1 MAGIDI
7 EGLATVYPNGVRA
20 VDGLD
25 LSVADGEFFA
35 LLGPSGCGK
44 TTLLRTIAGL
54 EPATEG
60 TVRIDAADVTRLEPG
75 KRGVAMVFQ
84 DYALFPHMTVS
95 ENITYPLKVRR
106 VAAATRSAVAERTG
120 GELSLQGLLDRRP
133 GQLSGG
139 QQQRVALARAIA
151 SEGKVLLLDE
161 PLSNLDA
168 RLRLEAR
175 TFLKKLQRDLGITT
189 VFVTHDQ
196 AEALALAD
204 RIAVMQ
210 SGKLRQL
217 GTPREVFARPANTFV
232 ANFIGSTPMNLI
244 PGVVTDGT
252 AGDSRSGSASAT
264 AGFGPGSATAGSRSA
279 AGGSGSA
286 PGGFGSAPGGFGSG
300 ASGAVSVAGGWLP
313 VATSAVPA
321 GAEVT
326 VGIRPEY
333 LTLSTGDVS
342 GPSIR
347 GSVVV
352 AENLG
357 TMSLVS
363 VDCDG
368 VLIGVTVP
376 EEDEP
381 APGTPVVLTAPSQR
395 VLLYDRESGELLAR
409 QPAVVG

>member
-25 LSVADGEFFA
+25 LHVADGEFFA

-54 EPATEG
+54 ESATEG
-60 TVRIDAADVTRLEPG
+60 KVRIDAVDVTRTEPG

-84 DYALFPHMTVS
+84 DYALFPHMSVS

-106 VAAATRSAVAERTG
+106 VSAATRAETAERTA
-120 GELSLQGLLDRRP
+120 GELSLDGLLERKP
-133 GQLSGG
+133 AQLSGG

-151 SEGKVLLLDE
+151 SRGKVLLLDE

-204 RIAVMQ
+204 RIAVMEA
-210 SGKLRQL
+210 GKLRQL
-217 GTPREVFARPANTFV
+217 GSPREVFARPANTFV
-232 ANFIGSTPMNLI
+232 ANFIGSTPMNLL
-244 PGVVTDGT
+244 PGTVSST
-252 AGDSRSGSASAT
+252 SGSET
-264 AGFGPGSATAGSRSA
+264 YVDEVGV
-279 AGGSGSA
+279 
-286 PGGFGSAPGGFGSG
+286 
-300 ASGAVSVAGGWLP
+300 VSVAGGSLSA
-313 VATSAVPA
+313 ATFSAPA

-326 VGIRPEY
+326 VGVRPEY
-333 LTLSTGDVS
+333 LTLASGDVT
-342 GPSIR
+342 GPALR
-347 GSVVV
+347 GQVVV

-357 TMSLVS
+357 TQSLVS

-368 VLIGVTVP
+368 TLIGVTVP
-376 EEDEP
+376 EENEP
-381 APGTPVVLTAPSQR
+381 EPGTTVVLTAPASR
-395 VLLYDRESGELLAR
+395 VLLYDRESGDLLAR
-409 QPAVVG
+409 QPATVA

>member
-25 LSVADGEFFA
+25 LHVADGEFFA

-54 EPATEG
+54 ENATEG
-60 TVRIDAADVTRLEPG
+60 TVRIDAVDVTRTEPG

-84 DYALFPHMTVS
+84 DYALFPHMSVA

-106 VAAATRSAVAERTG
+106 VAPATRAETAERTA
-120 GELSLQGLLDRRP
+120 GELSLGGLLERRP

-151 SEGKVLLLDE
+151 SQGKVLLLDE

-204 RIAVMQ
+204 RIAVME
-210 SGKLRQL
+210 SGRLRQL
-217 GTPREVFARPANTFV
+217 GTPREVFARPVNTFV
-232 ANFIGSTPMNLI
+232 ANFIGSTPMNLV
-244 PGVVTDGT
+244 PGTV
-252 AGDSRSGSASAT
+252 GSEGVA
-264 AGFGPGSATAGSRSA
+264 
-279 AGGSGSA
+279 
-286 PGGFGSAPGGFGSG
+286 
-300 ASGAVSVAGGWLP
+300 VAGGTLP
-313 VATSAVPA
+313 ATGSTPA

-326 VGIRPEY
+326 VGVRPEY
-333 LTLSTGDVS
+333 LTLTTGDAS
-342 GPSIR
+342 GLGLR
-347 GSVVV
+347 GNVVV

-357 TMSLVS
+357 VQSLVS

-368 VLIGVTVP
+368 TLIGVTVP
-376 EEDEP
+376 EEEEP
-381 APGTPVVLTAPSQR
+381 EPGKPVFLTAPASR

-409 QPAVVG
+409 QPVA